1 MAKASKPG
9 NVAVSGITSASTKAP
24 TLTQSGKTAS
34 ATGTS
39 GSATTTKINTST
51 STKSSSSTGKSS
63 SSAYT
68 TPSASE
74 PAIPY
79 SQQFYAALAAGI
91 PSGLNADE
99 YIAQDKAANATK
111 AVMANA
117 QANVPYTNIA
127 PIDYVDI
134 SQQKAELKA
143 RQNLE

>member
-9 NVAVSGITSASTKAP
+9 NVAVSGITSASTKEP

-34 ATGTS
+34 ASGTS

-51 STKSSSSTGKSS
+51 STGTKSSSSTGKSS

-79 SQQFYAALAAGI
+79 SQQFYAARAAGI

-111 AVMANA
+111 AVMANT
-117 QANVPYTNIA
+117 QANMPYTNIA

-134 SQQKAELKA
+134 S
-143 RQNLE
+143 